1 MSLNE
6 NDVRPKK
13 EIVGLFDESIPV
25 DEFLE
30 LDYKNIIASKEIKPI
45 IKNASDKAV
54 DIYEEYFDE
63 LFDYDYT
70 YESMKDW
77 TNCFKLCQVEEP
89 LASKVFTMR
98 TVSPKRYRAFSNEYT
113 DTREQ
118 LLWAK
123 VFSDRL
129 SELLA
134 PKVDAISEHTPNPN
148 VSEIYYAIINKR
160 DNILGYEVAM
170 LISEIGRNAR
180 SNPPHRS
187 VSNYYKEKDTIHIRY
202 GRSMASYFDNGGNTY
217 ELALWYC
224 DQCDTNQRIAINYIV
239 GNYKSFMTKKKKS
252 NSSGKRFDMRDF
264 LNAVENDRG
273 FVFDHPQPQF
283 RVRRRKLKRSH
294 VSHDNHQ
301 IESDDEFQD
310 PHTFYTDVGSTRFK
324 MVLDEMIMLIYSLTK
339 YYIRLYKLIFL
350 FIG

>member
-1 MSLNE
+1 MALRGSIRLTERIALHKPNSKSKKVKEEDPGTSLSAGVAQLSLNE

-13 EIVGLFDESIPV
+13 EFVGLFDESIPV

-30 LDYKNIIASKEIKPI
+30 LDYKNIIASKKIKPI

-113 DTREQ
+113 DTRQQ

-134 PKVDAISEHTPNPN
+134 PKVDAISEHNPNPN
-148 VSEIYYAIINKR
+148 GQY
-160 DNILGYEVAM
+160 LGIWLQCSFLRLVET
-170 LISEIGRNAR
+170 LD
-180 SNPPHRS
+180 P
-187 VSNYYKEKDTIHIRY
+187 IHPTDQ
-202 GRSMASYFDNGGNTY
+202 SMASYFDNGGNTY

-224 DQCDTNQRIAINYIV
+224 DQCDTNQRIAISYIV
-239 GNYKSFMTKKKKS
+239 GNYKSFMKKKKKS
-252 NSSGKRFDMRDF
+252 NSSGKRFDMRDL

-283 RVRRRKLKRSH
+283 KVRRRKLKRSH

-310 PHTFYTDVGSTRFK
+310 PYTFYTDVGSTRFK
-324 MVLDEMIMLIYSLTK
+324 MVRDEDDNVD
-339 YYIRLYKLIFL
+339 IFPY
-350 FIG
+350 

>member
-1 MSLNE
+1 MAQLSLNE

-13 EIVGLFDESIPV
+13 EFVGLFDESIPV

-30 LDYKNIIASKEIKPI
+30 LDYKNIIASKKIKPI

-113 DTREQ
+113 DTRQQ

-134 PKVDAISEHTPNPN
+134 PKVDAISEHNPNPN

-160 DNILGYEVAM
+160 DNILGYG
-170 LISEIGRNAR
+170 SNA
-180 SNPPHRS
+180 H
-187 VSNYYKEKDTIHIRY
+187 
-202 GRSMASYFDNGGNTY
+202 F
-217 ELALWYC
+217 
-224 DQCDTNQRIAINYIV
+224 
-239 GNYKSFMTKKKKS
+239 
-252 NSSGKRFDMRDF
+252 
-264 LNAVENDRG
+264 
-273 FVFDHPQPQF
+273 
-283 RVRRRKLKRSH
+283 
-294 VSHDNHQ
+294 
-301 IESDDEFQD
+301 
-310 PHTFYTDVGSTRFK
+310 
-324 MVLDEMIMLIYSLTK
+324 
-339 YYIRLYKLIFL
+339 
-350 FIG
+350 